1 MVDIPQAEKRI
12 DLDKKISGEA
22 QFIDDISFQGMLHAF
37 VLRSPHAHAE
47 IVDINLDQALQVE
60 GIEKI
65 ITGQD
70 IKDEVINV
78 DIGDHRP
85 LAMDKVRFQGE
96 PVAVVLSEDKW
107 KAKKALNLIEVEYN
121 PLEAVMNA
129 REAIKEVSPLVHEN
143 QDQYDRHLN
152 TNHHPGTNIFR
163 HYKLRKG
170 NVNQAF
176 KNADKIIENT
186 YDYPQ
191 RSHTQMEPH
200 GAIAKWTTDQ
210 EMVMYASTQS
220 PFFVRTTI
228 ADMFNISD
236 TNIIVKAGYLGG
248 GFGGKSDVS
257 IEPLTAFIAKFV
269 PNRYVKLKLDREEA
283 FNASLIARGAEV
295 TLKTAVTQNGKI
307 LGEKAT
313 LYFSSGAYGSTSVH
327 IVTAAGH
334 NSSGPYEIDN
344 MEVDSYGVYTN
355 TPPVG
360 AFRGY
365 GHPEVHWA
373 KERQIHLIAK
383 ELGLNEH
390 QVRLKNMLRPGSINA
405 LGQEIE
411 EENGDLIGCYE
422 KIKEK
427 LDQIE
432 INKKPGK
439 VYGKGIAAIMKSP
452 VMPTNSAASATLRF
466 NEEGTVDIACS
477 GAEMGQGTKTAMK
490 QIAAAGLKLPLEKI
504 KIKEDISTDN
514 SPYGWQTI
522 GSTTTWKAGRA
533 VMDAIEKAIDKLK
546 ENAEL
551 LLDIEKDKLEYQ
563 GEKIVSKDNENIYVK
578 TEDICFGHLS
588 ENGLV
593 TGEPVQTYGT
603 YMPKGLTYTDPE
615 TGQGNAA
622 AEWTFG
628 AQGVVIEIDKE
639 TGELKLLNMMM
650 AIDAGKVI
658 SPKMARGQ
666 IIGGMVQEMGGALTE
681 ELKYGKNGEMR
692 NNSFTDYKIPTPLD
706 LYDADLD
713 VYFFETPEPIGPFG
727 ARGIAE
733 HGTVG
738 ITPAFGNAVSDA
750 LGIEMFE
757 LPLSREKIYL
767 KMIEEGDLDV

>member
-1 MVDIPQAEKRI
+1 MADIPQVEKRI

-22 QFIDDISFQGMLHAF
+22 QFIDDISFPGMLHAL
-37 VLRSPHAHAE
+37 VLRSPHAHAK
-47 IVDINLDQALQVE
+47 ILDIDIKEAKKIN

-65 ITGQD
+65 ITG
-70 IKDEVINV
+70 KDLDEEIINI

-85 LAMDKVRFQGE
+85 LAVDKVRFAGE
-96 PVAVVLSEDKW
+96 PVAVVLAEDKW
-107 KAKKALNLIEVEYN
+107 QAKKALNLIEVEYE
-121 PLEAVMNA
+121 PLEALLKA
-129 REAIKEVSPLVHEN
+129 SEAVKEDSPLIHEN
-143 QDQYDRHLN
+143 QKEYDRHLD
-152 TNHHPGTNIFR
+152 TNYHENSNIFR

-170 NVNQAF
+170 NVDEAF
-176 KNADKIIENT
+176 KKADYILENT
-186 YDYPQ
+186 FDYPQ
-191 RSHTQMEPH
+191 RSHTQMETH
-200 GAIAKWTTDQ
+200 GAIAKWTSDN

-220 PFFVRTTI
+220 PFFVRSAI
-228 ADMFNISD
+228 ADMFGIND
-236 TNIIVKAGYLGG
+236 TNITVKAGYLGG

-257 IEPLTAFIAKFV
+257 LEPLTAFLASFV
-269 PNRYVKLKLDREEA
+269 PNRYVKMKFSREEA

-295 TLKTAVTQNGKI
+295 NLKTAVTNEGEI
-307 LGEKAT
+307 LGEKVKV
-313 LYFSSGAYGSTSVH
+313 YFSSGAYGSTSVH

-344 MEVDSYGVYTN
+344 IQVDSYGVYTN

-373 KERQIHLIAK
+373 KERQIHIIAEK
-383 ELGLNEH
+383 LGIDEHEL
-390 QVRLKNMLRPGSINA
+390 RLKNMLRPGSINA

-411 EENGDLIGCYE
+411 EENGDLIGCYK
-422 KIKEK
+422 KIKER
-427 LDQIE
+427 LNEIE
-432 INKKPGK
+432 IDKKPNK

-466 NEEGTVDIACS
+466 NEEGTVDIASS
-477 GAEMGQGTKTAMK
+477 GIEMGQGTKTAMK
-490 QIAAAGLKLPLEKI
+490 QIAAAALKLPLDKI
-504 KIKEDISTDN
+504 NIKEDSSTDI

-533 VMDAIEKAIDKLK
+533 IVDAAEKAIDKLK
-546 ENAEL
+546 ENAAL
-551 LLDIEKDKLEYQ
+551 VLNVKKDKLKYQ
-563 GEKIVSKDNENIYVK
+563 GKKIVY
-578 TEDICFGHLS
+578 TEDESVTIKTSEVCFGYLA

-603 YMPKGLTYTDPE
+603 YMPQGLTYTDPE

-628 AQGVVIEIDKE
+628 AQGVVVEIDKE

-658 SPKMARGQ
+658 NPKMARGQ
-666 IIGGMVQEMGGALTE
+666 IIGGMVQEMGGALNE
-681 ELKYGKNGEMR
+681 ELVYGKNGEMR

-706 LYDADLD
+706 LYDTKLD

-738 ITPAFGNAVSDA
+738 IAPAFGNAISDA
-750 LGIEMFE
+750 LDIEIFD
-757 LPLSREKIYL
+757 LPLTREKIYL
-767 KMIEEGDLDV
+767 NMSKEGDQDV

>member
-1 MVDIPQAEKRI
+1 MVDIPQTEKRV
-12 DLDKKISGEA
+12 DFEKKITGEA
-22 QFIDDISFQGMLHAF
+22 QFLDDISFSGMLHAL

-47 IVDINLDQALQVE
+47 IVNINIEEALKVE

-70 IKDEVINV
+70 LNDEIINI

-85 LAMDKVRFQGE
+85 LAVDKVRFAGE
-96 PVAVVLSEDKW
+96 PVAVVLAEDKW
-107 KAKKALNLIEVEYN
+107 QGKKALNLIEVEYN
-121 PLEAVMNA
+121 PLKAVLNA
-129 REAIKEVSPLVHEN
+129 KDAVKDDSPLIHEN
-143 QDQYDRHLN
+143 QAQYDRHLD
-152 TNHHPGTNIFR
+152 TNYHPDSNIFR

-170 NVNQAF
+170 NLEEAF
-176 KNADKIIENT
+176 EKADHIIENSFE
-186 YDYPQ
+186 YPQ
-191 RSHTQMEPH
+191 RSHTQMETH
-200 GAIAKWTTDQ
+200 GAIAKWTSDE
-210 EMVMYASTQS
+210 EMEMYASTQS
-220 PFFVRTTI
+220 PFFVRSAI

-236 TNIIVKAGYLGG
+236 TKVTVKAGYLGG

-257 IEPLTAFIAKFV
+257 VEPLTALVAKFV
-269 PNRYVKLKLDREEA
+269 PNKYVKLTLSREEA

-295 TLKTAVTQNGKI
+295 ELKTAVSKEGEI
-307 LGEKAT
+307 LGEKVKI
-313 LYFSSGAYGSTSVH
+313 YFSSGAYGSTSVH

-383 ELGLNEH
+383 KLGLDEH
-390 QVRLKNMLRPGSINA
+390 EVRLKNMLRPGSINA

-411 EENGDLIGCYE
+411 AENGDLVGCYK
-422 KIKEK
+422 KIKDR
-427 LDQIE
+427 LDEIE
-432 INKKPGK
+432 INKKPNK

-466 NEEGTVDIACS
+466 NEEGTVDIASS
-477 GAEMGQGTKTAMK
+477 GIEMGQGTNTAMK
-490 QIAAAGLKLPLEKI
+490 QIAATALKLPLDKI
-504 KIKEDISTDN
+504 NIKEDSSTDI

-533 VMDAIEKAIDKLK
+533 IIDAAEKAIDKLK
-546 ENAEL
+546 ENAAL
-551 LLDIEKDKLEYQ
+551 VLNVNKDKLKYL
-563 GEKIVSKDNENIYVK
+563 GEKIVY
-578 TEDICFGHLS
+578 TEDESIAIKTSEVCFGHLA

-628 AQGVVIEIDKE
+628 AQGVVVEIDKE
-639 TGELKLLNMMM
+639 TGQLRLLNMMM

-658 SPKMARGQ
+658 NPKMARGQ
-666 IIGGMVQEMGGALTE
+666 IIGGMVQEMGGALNE
-681 ELKYGKNGEMR
+681 ELVYGKNGEMR

-706 LYDADLD
+706 LYDTEFN

-738 ITPAFGNAVSDA
+738 ITPAFGNAISDA
-750 LGIEMFE
+750 LDIEIFD
-757 LPLSREKIYL
+757 LPLTREKIYL
-767 KMIEEGDLDV
+767 NMSKEGGQDV